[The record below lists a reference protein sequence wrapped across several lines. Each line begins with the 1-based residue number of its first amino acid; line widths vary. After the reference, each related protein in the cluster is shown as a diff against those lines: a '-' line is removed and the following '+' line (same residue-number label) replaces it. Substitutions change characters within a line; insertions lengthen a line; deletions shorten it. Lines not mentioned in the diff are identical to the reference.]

1 MAFGLVAFTVT
12 FQLYGVNDG
21 QRKKPVEFLPHG
33 IDIAAQRAN
42 LDTDIATWLDTFN
55 GTNDGLDT
63 SGVSIAFVDTY
74 TISEL
79 WAESTNIPSSPAN
92 SDVYKEI
99 ALTSVLDDTGKKAS
113 VYIPAPSSRMF
124 VGDSFNTQVV
134 DIADTDLLA
143 YGTQFTA
150 TAGYAALSDG
160 QQWENPLNVVGARL
174 RSVRSGKSF

>member
-1 MAFGLVAFTVT
+1 MSFGLVSFMVT

-33 IDIAAQRAN
+33 ADIAAQREN
-42 LDTDIATWLDTFN
+42 LDTDISTWLSDFN
-55 GTNDGLDT
+55 DSNSGSDT

-79 WAESTNIPSSPAN
+79 WAESTNIPSAAAN
-92 SDVYKEI
+92 ADVYKEI

-150 TAGYAALSDG
+150 TAGFCALSDG